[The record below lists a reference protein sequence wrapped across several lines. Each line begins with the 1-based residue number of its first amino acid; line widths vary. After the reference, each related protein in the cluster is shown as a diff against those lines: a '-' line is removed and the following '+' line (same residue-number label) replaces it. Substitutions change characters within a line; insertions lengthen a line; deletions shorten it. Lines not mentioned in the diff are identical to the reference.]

1 MALFQSILLPV
12 DFSERSVVAAHFAE
26 ALADPG
32 ATQVFLVHVV
42 TPLTYELSA
51 MEIGA
56 SVLSEAMGERTK
68 EAREQLEAF
77 LKDELQ
83 PYQVRRVLLEGDPA
97 TEIVRFAQENA
108 IELICMPT
116 HGYGLFRRFLLG
128 SVAAKVLHDSESAVL
143 TGAHMPDVA
152 ATVEFRKIVAAVDL
166 QHDIARKAL
175 AFAAKLAR
183 DGGGELVLAHAIPS
197 LDGMAGENFDPNW
210 RSYFEEVAV
219 KELEKLKAEAGID
232 KARIVVDA
240 GDPAR
245 VVSRVAEEEKADL
258 VVIGRGSAGGVFG
271 RLRAN
276 AYAIIRQSP
285 CPVISV

>member
-26 ALADPG
+26 ALADPKT
-32 ATQVFLVHVV
+32 TQVFLLHVV

-68 EAREQLEAF
+68 EAREQLESF

-83 PYQVRRVLLEGDPA
+83 PYQVKRVLLEGDPA

-108 IELICMPT
+108 IDLICMPT

-128 SVAAKVLHDSESAVL
+128 SVAAKVLHDSECAVL
-143 TGAHMPDVA
+143 TGAHMPDMA
-152 ATVEFRKIVAAVDL
+152 ANIEFRKIVAAVDL
-166 QHDIARKAL
+166 QHDIAKKAL
-175 AFAAKLAR
+175 TFAGKLAR
-183 DGGGELVLAHAIPS
+183 DRGGELVLAHAIPS

-210 RSYFEEVAV
+210 RSYFEDVAA

-232 KARIVVDA
+232 KARTIIDA

-245 VVSRVAEEEKADL
+245 VVSYAAETEKADL

-285 CPVISV
+285 CPVMSV